1 MKKLL
6 LIAFL
11 AILPVVLWAQHKID
25 GIVKDKTDN
34 VMPGVTIQVKGTSTG
49 AVTDETGKFSLQAS
63 SADTLIASFIGY
75 QDQVVPVG
83 NQTSIEIVM
92 IANEKSLNE
101 VVVVGYGKQKKVTV
115 TGSVAEVGG
124 TDLQKSPSVNLS
136 NSLSGRLA
144 GVSTIQSSG
153 EPGYDGS
160 AIH

>member
-34 VMPGVTIQVKGTSTG
+34 VMPGATIQVKGTSNG
-49 AVTDETGKFSLQAS
+49 AVPDETGLSSLQAA

-75 QDQVVPVG
+75 QEPVVPVG

-92 IANEKSLNE
+92 IANDTYLDE
-101 VVVVGYGKQKKVTV
+101 VVVVGYGMQKKVTV

-124 TDLQKSPSVNLS
+124 TELQKS
-136 NSLSGRLA
+136 
-144 GVSTIQSSG
+144 
-153 EPGYDGS
+153 
-160 AIH
+160 